1 MSDDKKNLPLV
12 YSCSGCSS
20 AAQMANHVALQ
31 LDRRGVAEMS
41 CIAGVGGDVPSL
53 VKVARSGRPIVVVDG
68 CPLVCA
74 RKCLA
79 RHGIE
84 PELHLQL
91 GEHGVKKRFHAD
103 FDRNQAEQIVGMV
116 ADEIE
121 IREIADTG
129 TERCERP
136 TLETLPSAGPQ
147 AVLLSVV
154 VGR

>member
-1 MSDDKKNLPLV
+1 
-12 YSCSGCSS
+12 
-20 AAQMANHVALQ
+20 MANHVALQ

-74 RKCLA
+74 SKCLA

-103 FDRNQAEQIVGMV
+103 FDRDQAEQVVDMV
-116 ADEIE
+116 ADEIGV
-121 IREIADTG
+121 REFSRAR
-129 TERCERP
+129 TENCEP
-136 TLETLPSAGPQ
+136 ATLETPPSASPQ
-147 AVLLSVV
+147 AVLLSCQ
-154 VGR
+154 VGTGSLLQTTSP